1 MVRPYL
7 EVLTICKIRPSH
19 CHPHCSAFA
28 KNGFSVTP
36 CGVLVQNC
44 STSKQKKN
52 GTKAALVPSLT
63 FTCYLNSH
71 AAGMVS
77 AASGKNI
84 SPQFGS
90 VTSVKKKLILKF
102 SAVKKLFPLK
112 IFSQIIA
119 MLLYAY
125 LTAVVPIFGK

>member
-1 MVRPYL
+1 M
-7 EVLTICKIRPSH
+7 
-19 CHPHCSAFA
+19 
-28 KNGFSVTP
+28 GSVTEVYLLFEQP
-36 CGVLVQNC
+36 CSRHGFGSQR
-44 STSKQKKN
+44 
-52 GTKAALVPSLT
+52 
-63 FTCYLNSH
+63 
-71 AAGMVS
+71 
-77 AASGKNI
+77 GKNI
-84 SPQFGS
+84 SPDFGS